1 MQGRLVSMT
10 EHHHQMLTVAWFRA
24 QYPSLAMLLFAI
36 PNGGQRNPAT
46 AAHLKAEG
54 VVAGIPDLFLAVP
67 MGQDHGLFL
76 EMKTPTG
83 VVSKAQHAAH
93 SSLRAQGYRV
103 DIARGYEAAKTLL
116 REYLH
121 DAK

>member
-1 MQGRLVSMT
+1 MPDHPL
-10 EHHHQMLTVAWFRA
+10 QMLTVAWFRA